1 MSQMNQGFGSQAPG
15 SGRPGQMTAVMR
27 AMQQATGPKVLRIGL
42 VAAGRILEERIVKQ
56 RTSVTVGPSE
66 KSTFVVQANLPVQ
79 FKLFELIG
87 GDYYLNFLD
96 GMTGR
101 IALATGITDLVA
113 LKGQAKRVGPAY
125 QVRLTEEARGKI
137 VIGEITFL
145 FQFVA
150 PPPVQPRP
158 QLPLSVKGG
167 VASQIDW
174 SLTIIAAFSFLLHF
188 GLVGAMYSDWMDPV
202 VNDDITAGLLD
213 MVQKTVPAADG
224 DRRGDA
230 DGQRDRDGHRP
241 GADAGAQAA
250 GLEVVAGRR
259 RPTRRWSP
267 GLMNEAD
274 QARIA
279 ILAALNGG
287 ANIKGAMNDDNGA
300 PVDLNSLANRSGG
313 FTQQQ
318 QPRSAAWAAAVR
330 SSPARAAAGCRTSTA
345 ANTGGA
351 STTAGQA
358 TKVVPVGNVEY
369 GGSPM
374 SVPVSN
380 AEAVIRSQI
389 HPGAKRCYQR
399 GLESD
404 PTQAGKLVILIKVAP
419 SGEVDSASASSNNGL
434 SASVAACIVGRRPPR
449 EVRPARRER
458 LEHQRPVQLR
468 EAGRLS
474 PACAGRSSGGRSR
487 RPSKRVGLLGDGTP
501 REWPPRARGIAS
513 RDATRPAPTWS
524 PRPVR
529 LCV

>member
-1 MSQMNQGFGSQAPG
+1 MSHMNQGMGPG
-15 SGRPGQMTAVMR
+15 YGQQGHSGRPGQMTAVMR
-27 AMQQATGPKVLRIGL
+27 AMQQASGPKVLRIGL

-66 KSTFVVQANLPVQ
+66 KSTFVVQANLPTQ

-87 GDYYLNFLD
+87 SDYYLNFLD

-101 IALATGITDLVA
+101 VALATGITDLVA

-137 VIGEITFL
+137 VIGEMTFL

-167 VASQIDW
+167 LASQIDW

-202 VNDDITAGLLD
+202 VNDDITAGLIG
-213 MVQKTVPAADG
+213 MVQKTMPPPIETPETPTASATASDTAPTPTQAPKAPSASTAKSPSNTSAP
-224 DRRGDA
+224 DA
-230 DGQRDRDGHRP
+230 K
-241 GADAGAQAA
+241 
-250 GLEVVAGRR
+250 VVA
-259 RPTRRWSP
+259 

-287 ANIKGAMNDDNGA
+287 TNIKGAMNDDNGA

-313 FTQQQ
+313 ISNSNSLVSGMGGGGPI
-318 QPRSAAWAAAVR
+318 QPGRGGGGLQGLHGGDTGTVSTG
-330 SSPARAAAGCRTSTA
+330 AGPER
-345 ANTGGA
+345 
-351 STTAGQA
+351 
-358 TKVVPVGNVEY
+358 KVVPVGDIKMD
-369 GGSPM
+369 PTQM

-380 AEAVIRSQI
+380 AEATIRSQI
-389 HPGAKRCYQR
+389 FPGAKRCYQK
-399 GLESD
+399 GLETD

-419 SGEVDSASASSNNGL
+419 SGEVDSVSISSNSGL
-434 SASVAACIVGRRPPR
+434 SAQVANCITTVAKRPKFDAPGANGSTLSVPFNFVK
-449 EVRPARRER
+449 
-458 LEHQRPVQLR
+458 Q
-468 EAGRLS
+468 
-474 PACAGRSSGGRSR
+474 GG
-487 RPSKRVGLLGDGTP
+487 G
-501 REWPPRARGIAS
+501 
-513 RDATRPAPTWS
+513 
-524 PRPVR
+524 
-529 LCV
+529 

>member
-27 AMQQATGPKVLRIGL
+27 AMQQSTGPKVLRIGL

-202 VNDDITAGLLD
+202 VNDDLTAGLLD
-213 MVQKTVPAADG
+213 MVQRTVPPPTETAEETPTASATTADTAPAPTQAPKQSSASKSSAAAP
-224 DRRGDA
+224 DA
-230 DGQRDRDGHRP
+230 K
-241 GADAGAQAA
+241 
-250 GLEVVAGRR
+250 VVA
-259 RPTRRWSP
+259 

-313 FTQQQ
+313 FTNSNSLVSGMGGGGPI
-318 QPRSAAWAAAVR
+318 QP
-330 SSPARAAAGCRTSTA
+330 GKGGGGLQDLHGG
-345 ANTGGA
+345 NTGGA
-351 STTAGQA
+351 STSAGQA
-358 TKVVPVGNVEY
+358 TKVVPKGDVEY
-369 GGSPM
+369 TGSQM
-374 SVPVSN
+374 SVPVQN

-404 PTQAGKLVILIKVAP
+404 PTQAGKLVILIKVSP
-419 SGEVDSASASSNNGL
+419 SGEVDSATASSNTGL
-434 SASVAACIVGRRPPR
+434 SASVAACIAGV
-449 EVRPARRER
+449 ARRAKFD
-458 LEHQRPVQLR
+458 PPG
-468 EAGRLS
+468 ANG
-474 PACAGRSSGGRSR
+474 SSISVPFNFVKQGG
-487 RPSKRVGLLGDGTP
+487 
-501 REWPPRARGIAS
+501 
-513 RDATRPAPTWS
+513 
-524 PRPVR
+524 
-529 LCV
+529 

>member
-167 VASQIDW
+167 LASQIDW

-202 VNDDITAGLLD
+202 VNDDLTAGLLD
-213 MVQKTVPAADG
+213 MVQRTVPPPTETAEEVPTASATTTDTAPAPTQAPKASTAAKSSSAAAP
-224 DRRGDA
+224 DA
-230 DGQRDRDGHRP
+230 K
-241 GADAGAQAA
+241 
-250 GLEVVAGRR
+250 VVA
-259 RPTRRWSP
+259 

-313 FTQQQ
+313 FTNSNSLVSGVGGGGPI
-318 QPRSAAWAAAVR
+318 QP
-330 SSPARAAAGCRTSTA
+330 GKTGGGLQDLHGG
-345 ANTGGA
+345 NTGGA

-358 TKVVPVGNVEY
+358 TKVVPVGDVQY
-369 GGSPM
+369 GGSQM
-374 SVPVSN
+374 SVPVQN

-389 HPGAKRCYQR
+389 FPGAKRCYQR

-419 SGEVDSASASSNNGL
+419 SGEVDSANASSNTGL
-434 SASVAACIVGRRPPR
+434 SSSVAACISGV
-449 EVRPARRER
+449 ARR
-458 LEHQRPVQLR
+458 
-468 EAGRLS
+468 A
-474 PACAGRSSGGRSR
+474 
-487 RPSKRVGLLGDGTP
+487 KFD
-501 REWPPRARGIAS
+501 PPGANGSTIS
-513 RDATRPAPTWS
+513 VPFNFVKQGS
-524 PRPVR
+524 
-529 LCV
+529 

>member
-1 MSQMNQGFGSQAPG
+1 MSHMNQGPG
-15 SGRPGQMTAVMR
+15 YGPSPSGRPGQMTAVMR

-42 VAAGRILEERIVKQ
+42 VSGGRIIEERIVKQ

-66 KSTFVVQANLPVQ
+66 RSMFVVPANVPPQ

-87 GDYYLNFLD
+87 SEYHLNFLD

-101 IALATGITDLVA
+101 VALASGITDLVA

-137 VIGEITFL
+137 VIGDITFL

-202 VNDDITAGLLD
+202 VNDDLSAGLLD
-213 MVQKTVPAADG
+213 LVQRTVPPPTETAEETPTASATTTDT
-224 DRRGDA
+224 A
-230 DGQRDRDGHRP
+230 PAPTQAP
-241 GADAGAQAA
+241 KASQAA
-250 GLEVVAGRR
+250 KSTGQAAPDAKVVA
-259 RPTRRWSP
+259 

-300 PVDLNSLANRSGG
+300 PVDLNSLANRGGG
-313 FTQQQ
+313 FTNSNSLVSGVGGGGPIHPGEGGGGLQ
-318 QPRSAAWAAAVR
+318 
-330 SSPARAAAGCRTSTA
+330 GLHGG
-345 ANTGGA
+345 NTGGA

-358 TKVVPVGNVEY
+358 TKVVPVGDVQY
-369 GGSPM
+369 GGSQM
-374 SVPVSN
+374 SVPIQN

-404 PTQAGKLVILIKVAP
+404 PTQSGKLVILIKVSP
-419 SGEVDSASASSNNGL
+419 SGEVDSANASSNTGL
-434 SASVAACIVGRRPPR
+434 SDSVAKCISGVAKRAKFDPPGANGSTIS
-449 EVRPARRER
+449 VPFNFVK
-458 LEHQRPVQLR
+458 Q
-468 EAGRLS
+468 
-474 PACAGRSSGGRSR
+474 GG
-487 RPSKRVGLLGDGTP
+487 
-501 REWPPRARGIAS
+501 
-513 RDATRPAPTWS
+513 
-524 PRPVR
+524 
-529 LCV
+529 